1 MSPQELPAAASAL
14 LGAAVAG
21 VYLGFSWLVM
31 PGLVRRPDAEA
42 LAAMQSINRSIRPPF
57 FLLFVGS
64 ALVAVA
70 SAVAEFVAWDGAV
83 SVWRVAGDVLVA
95 AHLVITAAFHIP
107 RNTRVEALDPARPA
121 DLEEWRVIARQWTTG
136 NHVRGLAAFVGA
148 GILIATLLD

>member
-1 MSPQELPAAASAL
+1 MSAPELLAAASAL
-14 LGAAVAG
+14 LGASVAG

-64 ALVAVA
+64 TLVAVA
-70 SAVAEFVAWDGAV
+70 SAVTEFVAWGGAV
-83 SVWRVAGDVLVA
+83 SLWRVAGDVLVA
-95 AHLVITAAFHIP
+95 SHLVITAAFHIP
-107 RNTRVEALDPARPA
+107 RNTRVEALDPARAP
-121 DLEEWRVIARQWTTG
+121 DLEEWRAIARQWTTG

-148 GILIATLLD
+148 GILIATLLG

>member
-1 MSPQELPAAASAL
+1 VSPQELLAAASAL
-14 LGAAVAG
+14 LGAAVGG

-83 SVWRVAGDVLVA
+83 SVWRVAGDVLVV

-107 RNTRVEALDPARPA
+107 RNTRIEALDPTRPA
-121 DLEEWRVIARQWTTG
+121 DLEEWRVIARQWTRG

-148 GILIATLLD
+148 GILIATLLG